1 MQSNFKFFFVSFL
14 EIWKVYSHSISKR
27 KKTNNWIR
35 AASLTSFTIVATYNF
50 FLLYLETQDGIE
62 TAIRKRERHS
72 WLFLERQSLHIVFS
86 LFVMATLF
94 LLLLHVANWITR
106 DWKVVC
112 TAQNETLEEQDCN
125 CIGTIPIPGIRRMKR
140 KIHPREIQLNKQIKI
155 KGIIHIWSKWLMSRL
170 WRTTCFDGGLWQWRY
185 ITDAHS
191 IRPSPYDNCHQ

>member
-1 MQSNFKFFFVSFL
+1 MGLKLPLENVS
-14 EIWKVYSHSISKR
+14 V
-27 KKTNNWIR
+27 IR
-35 AASLTSFTIVATYNF
+35 DCSWNDKAFILSFPY
-50 FLLYLETQDGIE
+50 LLWQPY
-62 TAIRKRERHS
+62 
-72 WLFLERQSLHIVFS
+72 FS
-86 LFVMATLF
+86 CCYTWQ
-94 LLLLHVANWITR
+94 NWITR
-106 DWKVVC
+106 DWKAVC